1 VTLALP
7 EVAEPCL
14 VDTAVW
20 IRVRDRRHP
29 ELADWFNEIVRLGRV
44 LTCAVVRIEAVRG
57 APNPRAAVTVADRID
72 ALRSLAISEGAEFH
86 ARAAQLALAR
96 DGSHRRV
103 PAADLL
109 IAGCAIAADVPVLHY
124 DADYPRIASV
134 CDLREIW
141 MAEPGALA

>member
-1 VTLALP
+1 M
-7 EVAEPCL
+7 
-14 VDTAVW
+14 
-20 IRVRDRRHP
+20 
-29 ELADWFNEIVRLGRV
+29 
-44 LTCAVVRIEAVRG
+44 
-57 APNPRAAVTVADRID
+57 
-72 ALRSLAISEGAEFH
+72 
-86 ARAAQLALAR
+86 ALAR